1 MPNICTKFLIW
12 ISSWNDYKNVGTVI
26 QGTRFIAFKVPVL
39 DHPEWNLDELKKSVP
54 ELQNIIDL
62 NGNTSSSIFDK
73 GEGRKIKCQELG
85 INYKKLSCTG
95 GKIPSQELVEEFFST
110 VR

>member
-26 QGTRFIAFKVPVL
+26 PGTRFIAFKVPVL
-39 DHPEWNLDELKKSVP
+39 DHPEWNLDELKKLVP
-54 ELQNIIDL
+54 ELQHIIDL

-73 GEGRKIKCQELG
+73 GRADTAENSRKYLKRVQNG
-85 INYKKLSCTG
+85 PPKNRQNRT
-95 GKIPSQELVEEFFST
+95 KIGTHHYF
-110 VR
+110 